1 MDFKDYQTPAWLSRL
16 RRSLVTAALVITLA
30 PVGQAPAADL
40 KPLHFAT
47 VGEMI
52 EDLGD
57 YAAENGTFKLLS
69 TEPLKIQLAPSIV
82 PGDLPENNA
91 REIRRAALYGV
102 YRTLV
107 HTDADKV
114 TSVAVP
120 REVNIREQTSKV
132 LSKPSLSIT
141 VTRAQALK
149 AAGQFLK
156 VQSAADLVRPEQA
169 GTIQLDNWAPKFEDA
184 YMTDKGQ
191 IRLLEAIKAA
201 GGDLVN
207 NG

>member
-1 MDFKDYQTPAWLSRL
+1 MEFKRNQTPTWLSRF
-16 RRSLVTAALVITLA
+16 RRSLATAAVVLALVPAGQVLA
-30 PVGQAPAADL
+30 AEL
-40 KPLHFAT
+40 KPLQFDT
-47 VGEMI
+47 VEEMI

-57 YAAENGTFKLLS
+57 YSAENGTFTLLS
-69 TEPLKIQLAPSIV
+69 TEPLKIQLAPSVV
-82 PGDLPENNA
+82 PGDLPENDA

-120 REVNIREQTSKV
+120 RQVNIREQTSKL

-156 VQSAADLVRPEQA
+156 VQSAEDLVRPEQA
-169 GTIQLDNWAPKFEDA
+169 GTIQLDNWVPEFQRA
-184 YMTDKGQ
+184 YMSDKGQ
-191 IRLLEAIKAA
+191 IMLLEAIKAA

>member
-1 MDFKDYQTPAWLSRL
+1 MDFKGYQSTAWLSRL
-16 RRSLVTAALVITLA
+16 RRSLVTATVVLALA
-30 PVGQAPAADL
+30 PAGQVIAADL
-40 KPLHFAT
+40 KPLQFAT

-57 YAAENGTFKLLS
+57 YSAENGTFKLLS

-149 AAGQFLK
+149 AAGLFLK

-191 IRLLEAIKAA
+191 VRLLEAIKAA

>member
-1 MDFKDYQTPAWLSRL
+1 MDFKGYQTPGWLSRL

-132 LSKPSLSIT
+132 LSRPSLSIT

-149 AAGQFLK
+149 AAGLFLK

>member
-1 MDFKDYQTPAWLSRL
+1 MDFKGYQTPAWLSRL

-169 GTIQLDNWAPKFEDA
+169 GTIQLDNWAPQFEDA

>member
-1 MDFKDYQTPAWLSRL
+1 MDFKGYQTPAWLSRL

-30 PVGQAPAADL
+30 PVGQALAADL

-69 TEPLKIQLAPSIV
+69 TEPLKIQLAPSII
-82 PGDLPENNA
+82 PGDLPENNE

-132 LSKPSLSIT
+132 LSRPSLSIT

-149 AAGQFLK
+149 AAGLFLK

-169 GTIQLDNWAPKFEDA
+169 GTIQLDNWAPKFEEA

-191 IRLLEAIKAA
+191 IRLLEAIKAV

>member
-1 MDFKDYQTPAWLSRL
+1 MDFKGYQTPAWLSRL

-91 REIRRAALYGV
+91 REIRRAALYAV
-102 YRTLV
+102 SYTHLTLP
-107 HTDADKV
+107 T
-114 TSVAVP
+114 
-120 REVNIREQTSKV
+120 
-132 LSKPSLSIT
+132 
-141 VTRAQALK
+141 K
-149 AAGQFLK
+149 A
-156 VQSAADLVRPEQA
+156 
-169 GTIQLDNWAPKFEDA
+169 
-184 YMTDKGQ
+184 
-191 IRLLEAIKAA
+191 
-201 GGDLVN
+201 
-207 NG
+207 

>member
-1 MDFKDYQTPAWLSRL
+1 MDFKGYQTPAWLSRL

>member
-1 MDFKDYQTPAWLSRL
+1 
-16 RRSLVTAALVITLA
+16 LVITLA

-82 PGDLPENNA
+82 LGDLPENNA
-91 REIRRAALYGV
+91 REIRRLPI
-102 YRTLV
+102 RCLSHPD

-149 AAGQFLK
+149 AAGVFLK

-191 IRLLEAIKAA
+191 IRAA
-201 GGDLVN
+201 
-207 NG
+207 

>member
-1 MDFKDYQTPAWLSRL
+1 MDFKVYQAPTWLSRF
-16 RRSLVTAALVITLA
+16 RQSLVAASIALALVPAGQVLA
-30 PVGQAPAADL
+30 EEL

-52 EDLGD
+52 EDRGD
-57 YAAENGTFKLLS
+57 YSAENESFKLLS
-69 TEPLKIQLAPSIV
+69 AKPLKIQLAPSIV

-114 TSVAVP
+114 TVVAVP
-120 REVNIREQTSKV
+120 RELNIREQTSK
-132 LSKPSLSIT
+132 LLTKPSLSIT
-141 VTRAQALK
+141 VTRAQALE
-149 AAGQFLK
+149 AAGRFVK
-156 VQSAADLVRPEQA
+156 VESAADLVKAEEEY
-169 GTIQLDNWAPKFEDA
+169 GIQLDNWVPDFESA
-184 YMTDKGQ
+184 YVTDEGQ

>member
-1 MDFKDYQTPAWLSRL
+1 MDFKGYQTPAWLSRL

-169 GTIQLDNWAPKFEDA
+169 GTIPVSYTHLRAHE
-184 YMTDKGQ
+184 T
-191 IRLLEAIKAA
+191 
-201 GGDLVN
+201 
-207 NG
+207 

>member
-1 MDFKDYQTPAWLSRL
+1 MDFKGYQTPAWLSRL

-149 AAGQFLK
+149 AAGVFLK

>member
-1 MDFKDYQTPAWLSRL
+1 MDFKGHQTPAWLSRL

-149 AAGQFLK
+149 AAGVFLK

>member
-1 MDFKDYQTPAWLSRL
+1 MDFKGYQTPAWLSRL

-30 PVGQAPAADL
+30 PVGQALAGDL

-69 TEPLKIQLAPSIV
+69 TEPLKIQLAPSII
-82 PGDLPENNA
+82 PGDLPENNE

-132 LSKPSLSIT
+132 LSRPSLSIT

-149 AAGQFLK
+149 AAGLFLK

-169 GTIQLDNWAPKFEDA
+169 GTIQLDNWAPKFEEA

>member
-1 MDFKDYQTPAWLSRL
+1 MDFKGYQTPAWLSRL

-30 PVGQAPAADL
+30 PVGQALAADL

-69 TEPLKIQLAPSIV
+69 TEPLKIQLAPSII
-82 PGDLPENNA
+82 PGDLPENNE

-132 LSKPSLSIT
+132 LSRPSLSIT

-149 AAGQFLK
+149 AAGLFLK

-169 GTIQLDNWAPKFEDA
+169 GTIQLDNWAPKFEEA

>member
-1 MDFKDYQTPAWLSRL
+1 MDFKGYQAPAWLSRL
-16 RRSLVTAALVITLA
+16 RRSLVTATVVLALA
-30 PVGQAPAADL
+30 PAGQALAADL
-40 KPLHFAT
+40 KPLQFAT

-52 EDLGD
+52 EDLSD
-57 YAAENGTFKLLS
+57 YSAENGTFKLLS

-149 AAGQFLK
+149 AAGHFLK

-169 GTIQLDNWAPKFEDA
+169 GTIQLDNWAPKFKDA

>member
-1 MDFKDYQTPAWLSRL
+1 MDFKGYQTPAWLSRL

-69 TEPLKIQLAPSIV
+69 TEPLTIQLAPSIV

-107 HTDADKV
+107 HTDVDKV

-169 GTIQLDNWAPKFEDA
+169 GTIQLDNWVPKFEDA
-184 YMTDKGQ
+184 YMTDRGQ